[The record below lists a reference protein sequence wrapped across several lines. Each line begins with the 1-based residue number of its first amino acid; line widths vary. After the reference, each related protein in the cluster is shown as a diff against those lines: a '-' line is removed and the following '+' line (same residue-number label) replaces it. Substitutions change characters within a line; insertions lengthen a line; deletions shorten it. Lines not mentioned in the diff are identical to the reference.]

1 MGRSRLVRLAGARES
16 NYPPCATCG
25 KIPSICVQRPQTTQ
39 KGTKRM
45 SRTAALI
52 LAGFLAV
59 LPAAAAATP
68 AVQKPTPPTKEELAR
83 YATAQATIT
92 TKFGTIVV
100 KFFPDLAPMHV
111 KNFISL
117 AEAGFYNGT
126 PFHRVIPGFMIQGG
140 DPTGSGAGGPGYTI
154 PAEFSL
160 TKKHLPG
167 ILSMARTNDPNSAG
181 SQFFIMV
188 APYPSLDG
196 QYSIFGEVVKG
207 MDTVNKIVSTPRDRN
222 DKPLERVDM
231 INVKVT
237 YPGKDAAPPA
247 APKKK

>member
-1 MGRSRLVRLAGARES
+1 MIRTILMFAASLFTIGA
-16 NYPPCATCG
+16 
-25 KIPSICVQRPQTTQ
+25 V
-39 KGTKRM
+39 
-45 SRTAALI
+45 AA
-52 LAGFLAV
+52 F
-59 LPAAAAATP
+59 AAPT
-68 AVQKPTPPTKEELAR
+68 VSKPTPPTKEEIAK
-83 YATAQATIT
+83 YVTAKATIT

-154 PAEFSL
+154 PAEFSN

-167 ILSMARTNDPNSAG
+167 ILSMARTSDPNSAG

-188 APYPSLDG
+188 APSTHLDG
-196 QYSIFGEVVKG
+196 QYSIFGEVVEG
-207 MDTVNKIVSTPRDRN
+207 MDVVNKIVATPRN
-222 DKPLERVDM
+222 AQDKPLERVEM
-231 INVKVT
+231 TAVKVT
-237 YPGKDAAPPA
+237 Y
-247 APKKK
+247 

>member
-1 MGRSRLVRLAGARES
+1 
-16 NYPPCATCG
+16 
-25 KIPSICVQRPQTTQ
+25 
-39 KGTKRM
+39 M

-52 LAGFLAV
+52 FAACLAV
-59 LPAAAAATP
+59 IPAAASATP
-68 AVQKPTPPTKEELAR
+68 AVQKPTPPTKEEIAK
-83 YATAQATIT
+83 YNTAKATIT

-100 KFFPDLAPMHV
+100 KFFPDLAPIHV

-140 DPTGSGAGGPGYTI
+140 DPKGNGTGGPGYTI
-154 PAEFSL
+154 PAEFST

-188 APYPSLDG
+188 APSTHLDG
-196 QYSIFGEVVKG
+196 QYSIFGEVVEG
-207 MDTVNKIVSTPRDRN
+207 MDVVNKIVSTPRDRM

-231 INVKVT
+231 TDVKVT
-237 YPGKDAAPPA
+237 Y
-247 APKKK
+247 